1 MNQEIKQRNELHAKL
16 WNMADS
22 LRSTSGMEANEF
34 KDYILGL
41 IFYRYISEHQV
52 NEFNEKLHISV
63 KDFYKED
70 PRECR
75 NAAIESLALGYF
87 IEPEYLF
94 ENLVIDIVQGKFEI
108 KKIADA
114 FKNYSDS
121 TKGKE
126 SEEELSNLFNDVNL
140 ASEKLGK
147 TYKDKGELIAKLIKS
162 INNID
167 FKFLDSQI
175 DVLGDAY
182 EYLIGQFAASGGKK
196 AGEFYT
202 PQQVSKLLSLIV
214 TENLE
219 KVKFISDPT
228 CGSGSLL
235 IQVANKLKEKNIDFA
250 KIYGQ
255 ELKTNTCNLAK
266 MNLLVHSIDFNKFSI
281 YQGDTLKH
289 PSEDQKEYGKM
300 DIVVANPPFSAIWE
314 PNVMMEKDERF
325 SGAGRLAPKSYAD
338 YAFVEHMIHNLSQTG
353 CMAVVLPH
361 GPLFRGGTEEV
372 IRKYLVETRN
382 YLDTVIGLPENLF
395 YGTTIAACICV
406 FKKNKV
412 NNDVYFINASNDFDK
427 GKKQNFLRDEHIKKI
442 VDAYSS
448 KKEIEKYAHLATL
461 EELKKN
467 QFNLNI
473 SRYVDIFEEEID
485 KKQVKE
491 EIKQLSGEISNLLK
505 EFNELVPKVEE
516 AIQKALNFEE
526 DEKV

>member
-1 MNQEIKQRNELHAKL
+1 
-16 WNMADS
+16 MADS

-281 YQGDTLKH
+281 YQSDTLKH

-300 DIVVANPPFSAIWE
+300 DIVVANPPFSAI
-314 PNVMMEKDERF
+314 
-325 SGAGRLAPKSYAD
+325 
-338 YAFVEHMIHNLSQTG
+338 
-353 CMAVVLPH
+353 
-361 GPLFRGGTEEV
+361 
-372 IRKYLVETRN
+372 
-382 YLDTVIGLPENLF
+382 
-395 YGTTIAACICV
+395 
-406 FKKNKV
+406 
-412 NNDVYFINASNDFDK
+412 
-427 GKKQNFLRDEHIKKI
+427 
-442 VDAYSS
+442 
-448 KKEIEKYAHLATL
+448 
-461 EELKKN
+461 
-467 QFNLNI
+467 
-473 SRYVDIFEEEID
+473 
-485 KKQVKE
+485 
-491 EIKQLSGEISNLLK
+491 
-505 EFNELVPKVEE
+505 
-516 AIQKALNFEE
+516 
-526 DEKV
+526 